1 MSARAKSSIPSIRVW
16 LTLAALATAGAF
28 LASFHSIRQSN
39 ASTAAV
45 AHTQQTLSTL
55 IGFEGVLA
63 DVVFAGND
71 VALGR
76 ASADAFR
83 RLAELSALTAADDSQ
98 QRRIGRIRQ
107 EIEDLVRARR
117 DDADAATRLRTE
129 ALVRQ
134 SLSRTLRE
142 LRGEELRLLTAR
154 VEAAQQ
160 TSRQLTTTLILLAAG
175 SAALLAWVFGLAVRD
190 ERRRQQNEAALRRT
204 NQELDARVETRTG
217 ELNAALARERGLRSE
232 AESSN
237 RLKDDFLMTISHEL
251 RTPLN
256 AILGWASIL
265 RTTSIA
271 EDGRERAIAAIHDNA
286 RLQAQLIEDL
296 LDTSRILTAKLRIEP
311 TVVDLGR
318 VVEEAVSV
326 VAPAA
331 AAKKLELE
339 VRIGEPAVLIL
350 GDPLRLRQIVWNLV
364 SNAVKFTKHGR
375 VSVDIVRGGVDGDV
389 QIVVKDSG
397 IGIAPEFLAHV
408 FERFRQERVGTTR
421 PHGGLGLGLAIA
433 KELAELHGGTMRVE
447 SAGEGQGSTFSVTL
461 PTAAAR
467 EVQARAGLEARGG
480 MSSANTSMPALDGTR
495 VLVVDD
501 DPASCEFVTT
511 ALESCGAHVTTAASA
526 ADAKQ
531 VLTTG
536 TWDVLLVDVAMPEED
551 GYSLVR
557 SLRGDGLR
565 QPVAAFTAH
574 AHADDR
580 ERARQA
586 GCDLHLAKPIEAT
599 TLALAV
605 AALSAGSRVHP

>member
-1 MSARAKSSIPSIRVW
+1 MPARAKPSTPSIRVW
-16 LTLAALATAGAF
+16 LTLAAAATAGAF

-83 RLAELSALTAADDSQ
+83 RLGELAALTAADDIQ
-98 QRRIGRIRQ
+98 QARIGRIRQ

-117 DDADAATRLRTE
+117 DNADAATRLRTE

-160 TSRQLTTTLILLAAG
+160 TSRQLTTTLLLLAAG
-175 SAALLAWVFGLAVRD
+175 SGALLAWVFGLAVRD

-251 RTPLN
+251 RTPLH

-286 RLQAQLIEDL
+286 KLQAQLIEDL

-311 TVVDLGR
+311 IIVDLGR
-318 VVEEAVSV
+318 VVEEAVTV

-331 AAKKLELE
+331 AAKKLELD
-339 VRIGEPAVLIL
+339 VRIGEPAVLVL

-364 SNAVKFTKHGR
+364 SNAVKFTRHGR
-375 VSVDIVRGGVDGDV
+375 VSVAIVRGDVDGDV
-389 QIVVKDSG
+389 QIVVQDSG
-397 IGIAPEFLAHV
+397 IGIAPEFIAHV

-421 PHGGLGLGLAIA
+421 LHGGLGLGLAIA

-447 SAGEGQGSTFSVTL
+447 SAGEGQGSTFRVTL

-467 EVQARAGLEARGG
+467 EAQDRPGGARGG
-480 MSSANTSMPALDGTR
+480 ASGVHGSMPELDGTR

-501 DPASCEFVTT
+501 DPSSCEFVTT
-511 ALESCGAHVTTAASA
+511 ALASCGAHVTTAASA
-526 ADAKQ
+526 AAAKQ

-557 SLRGDGLR
+557 SLRANGLT

-586 GCDLHLAKPIEAT
+586 GCDLHLAKPVEAT
-599 TLALAV
+599 TLAHAV
-605 AALSAGSRVHP
+605 AALSAGSSVPSN